1 MIDNGQVKNQ
11 SDLTRLKGVS
21 RARITQLINILK
33 LDKKI
38 KTKIEKLGD
47 PLPNRAISERQ
58 LRKIINK
65 NKKNNTSHSSMS
77 Q

>member
-1 MIDNGQVKNQ
+1 LVDNGQVKNQ
-11 SDLTRLKGVS
+11 SDLARLKGVS

-38 KTKIEKLGD
+38 KTKIEKLDD

-58 LRKIINK
+58 LGKIINK